1 MKCLKFGLV
10 MLLFGLSGCARER
23 TIMADRSAVSA
34 PVASAIPPQQM
45 LGGAQQGQ
53 QGQRGQQSLALA
65 KAASAVE
72 AEPQASL
79 DRKIIRQAE
88 LVVELDSPTEAQRR
102 LAALAE
108 GQGGYVVTTE
118 SQSGGP
124 PEAAGTTVNIVIRVP
139 ASKFNLVI
147 EGIQSLGGS
156 IKQQKITGQDV
167 TEEYIDLDAR
177 MRTQKALEAQFLEI
191 MKTARKVSEAL
202 EVQTQ
207 IAAVRTE
214 IERMEGRRRFLDSQT
229 AFSTITV
236 TLRPPMPIVTATGR
250 GFFYDVKLAF
260 GESIDLI
267 ASILLGL
274 LRAIIIL
281 GPVILLLG
289 VPFWYLI
296 RFGWRRWGGR
306 WTAPGNSA
314 SVIDPQ

>member
-1 MKCLKFGLV
+1 
-10 MLLFGLSGCARER
+10 MLFLGLSGCAREEI
-23 TIMADRSAVSA
+23 TAGRSADSA
-34 PVASAIPPQQM
+34 PVASAIPPGPGQ
-45 LGGAQQGQ
+45 GAQYAQKGLQGQ

-65 KAASAVE
+65 ASVVE

-88 LVVELDSPTEAQRR
+88 LIVELDSPTEAQRR

-108 GQGGYVVTTE
+108 GEGGYVVTTE
-118 SQSGGP
+118 SQSGGI
-124 PEAAGTTVNIVIRVP
+124 PEAAGPTINIVIRVP
-139 ASKFNLVI
+139 ASKFNVVI
-147 EGIQSLGGS
+147 EGIQALGGS
-156 IKQQKITGQDV
+156 IKGRKITGQDV
-167 TEEYIDLDAR
+167 TEEYIDLEAR
-177 MRTQKALEAQFLEI
+177 IRTKKALETQFLEI

-207 IAAVRTE
+207 IAEVRTE
-214 IERMEGRRRFLDSQT
+214 IERLEGRRRFLDSQT

-236 TLRPPMPIVTATGR
+236 TLRPPVPLVTATGH
-250 GFFYDVKLAF
+250 GFFYEVKLAF
-260 GESIDLI
+260 GESIDLV

-281 GPVILLLG
+281 GPVFLLLG

-306 WTAPGNSA
+306 WTAATGNSA

>member
-1 MKCLKFGLV
+1 MRYLKFGLV

-23 TIMADRSAVSA
+23 MVADSSIASAPAASPMADR
-34 PVASAIPPQQM
+34 M
-45 LGGAQQGQ
+45 LMSRPAQGQ
-53 QGQRGQQSLALA
+53 QGQRGQPGQALVQ
-65 KAASAVE
+65 AASAVQPE
-72 AEPQASL
+72 AQASI

-108 GQGGYVVTTE
+108 SEGGYVVTTE
-118 SQSGGP
+118 SQSSGA
-124 PEAAGTTVNIVIRVP
+124 PEAAGLTVNIVIRVP
-139 ASKFNLVI
+139 ASKFNVVI

-156 IKQQKITGQDV
+156 IKQRRITGQDV

-236 TLRPPMPIVTATGR
+236 TLRPPVPLVTATGR

-260 GESIDLI
+260 GESVDLV

-274 LRAIIIL
+274 LRASIIL
-281 GPVILLLG
+281 GPVFLLLG

-306 WTAPGNSA
+306 WTAPGNSV